1 MTRAR
6 AAVSAEALEWLTSG
20 ALGPEPDE
28 SLNLDAQRALR
39 ETYYRPA
46 SDAAVSRH
54 GVQVSSMEYA
64 GIPALRIDP
73 PKPQLET
80 PIMYLFGGGFVFG
93 SPWQDMPIIAHL
105 AAAASRPVLAPF
117 YRLAPENPY
126 PAALDDCTRVF
137 TQLLSEAPGGTA
149 LAGESAGGTLALAT
163 ANRTLATAHGR
174 LRALA
179 LISPA
184 TDQSDFGD
192 SYITA
197 RDPVLDPERVDV
209 VPDLYAANV
218 DRRHP
223 EVSPIYA
230 DYQPGFPPTLI
241 TTGTRDL
248 LLSNCVRLDRV
259 LRDNGVESTL
269 RVWEGM
275 WHAFEFYG
283 DLPEARSSLDEI
295 AGFLTDHL
303 QG

>member
-1 MTRAR
+1 MTRPR
-6 AAVSAEALEWLTSG
+6 GSVSAEALAWLRSG

-28 SLNLDAQRALR
+28 SLDLEGQRALR

-54 GVQVSSMEYA
+54 GVQVRSIEYA

-73 PKPQLET
+73 PNPRHET

-105 AAAASRPVLAPF
+105 AAVTSRPVLAPF
-117 YRLAPENPY
+117 YRLAPENPF

-137 TQLLSEAPGGTA
+137 AQLLSEAPGGTA
-149 LAGESAGGTLALAT
+149 LVGESAGGTLALGT
-163 ANRTLATAHGR
+163 ANRTLATANGK

-184 TDQSDFGD
+184 TDQSDYGD
-192 SYITA
+192 SYLTA

-209 VPDLYAANV
+209 VPSLYAPNT

-230 DYQPGFPPTLI
+230 HYKPGFPPTLI

-259 LRDNGVESTL
+259 LRDSGVESTL

-275 WHAFEFYG
+275 WHAFEFYA

-295 AGFLTDHL
+295 AGFLTTRL
-303 QG
+303 QD